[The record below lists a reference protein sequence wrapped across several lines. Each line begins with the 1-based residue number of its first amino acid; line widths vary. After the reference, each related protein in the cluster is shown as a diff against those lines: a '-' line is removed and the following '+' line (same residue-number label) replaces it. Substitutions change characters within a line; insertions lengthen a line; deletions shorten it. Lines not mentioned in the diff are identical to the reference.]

1 MANETESDRRRIDD
15 EIASIIPPARTLS
28 QLIAYMGE
36 GFDIAAG
43 QELQAML
50 AEIENQALDGAKE
63 VKFKVKLELKGKRG
77 NDGVYEIVPTIVI
90 DLPKRSYGRTILWA
104 DRDHNFTPA
113 NPRQMQMNFRQV
125 ESGRPTRT
133 IT

>member
-1 MANETESDRRRIDD
+1 MPNETEADRQRLDD
-15 EIASIIPPARTLS
+15 QIASIIPPARTLS

-36 GFDIAAG
+36 GFDVAAG
-43 QELQAML
+43 QEVQAML
-50 AEIENQALDGAKE
+50 QEIENQALDGAKE

-77 NDGVYEIVPTIVI
+77 NDGVYEIVPTLVI

-125 ESGRPTRT
+125 ETGRQTRT
-133 IT
+133 LA